1 MIIDNIRSCS
11 VISSGETVML
21 PVLGMRGG
29 FSLDLDHEDNSL
41 LLVGWSRTEGE
52 EEVRHAI
59 SNTGHVTKLSHQAV

>member
-1 MIIDNIRSCS
+1 
-11 VISSGETVML
+11 ML

-29 FSLDLDHEDNSL
+29 YSLDLDHEDNSL

-59 SNTGHVTKLSHQAV
+59 SNTGHVTKLSQQAV